1 MDRTKLTV
9 LWELVT
15 FAGNQYAWDGGV
27 IQGIYMLILQVSKR
41 STSHGYCRGST
52 SNESFQQG

>member
-9 LWELVT
+9 FGELVT

-27 IQGIYMLILQVSKR
+27 IQGI
-41 STSHGYCRGST
+41 
-52 SNESFQQG
+52 